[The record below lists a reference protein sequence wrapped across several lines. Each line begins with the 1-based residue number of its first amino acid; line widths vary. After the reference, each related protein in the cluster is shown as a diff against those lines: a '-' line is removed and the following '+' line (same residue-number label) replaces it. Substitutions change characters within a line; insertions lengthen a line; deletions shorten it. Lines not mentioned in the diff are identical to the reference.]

1 MEGRPRAAFFFVR
14 QVKAARRCRVFSATQ
29 AGNNLETYIVLLW
42 PLPRTPM
49 RRPGTGLSDFASEAA
64 VRRISR
70 RGASVRS
77 GRVAG
82 SEKRGIGMFAGLVW
96 RTILFFGLT
105 AGYAILAALPYL
117 A

>member
-1 MEGRPRAAFFFVR
+1 MAAIEDAYE
-14 QVKAARRCRVFSATQ
+14 AAGDGAFR
-29 AGNNLETYIVLLW
+29 LL
-42 PLPRTPM
+42 
-49 RRPGTGLSDFASEAA
+49 ASEAA

-82 SEKRGIGMFAGLVW
+82 SEKWGIGMFAGLVW